1 MPMRTEI
8 IPDTLAGA
16 ERTPAALH
24 PLPCLPAPRRTS
36 VQGSR
41 PSSFSSKL
49 FLRQAGLCLFKGDS
63 THTWSVAAGN
73 ARPEGAR
80 RVRHR
85 GHCHHVQGCAP
96 LSWRIGPPR
105 NRRRLHVL
113 PKHRRNMCC
122 RQSHR
127 TQLDRRLKARSW
139 GASTP
144 MKMCIQADLD
154 TTGALRHMNKNN
166 SARPVCRTRTS
177 PPLPTFFVSPKSGTV
192 STPEREGRA
201 QHGDGKL

>member
-1 MPMRTEI
+1 MRPPMPMRTEI

-36 VQGSR
+36 VQGR
-41 PSSFSSKL
+41 AFFSSKL

-127 TQLDRRLKARSW
+127 TQLDRSRDDCHADRLHRRCELT
-139 GASTP
+139 GLTYFL
-144 MKMCIQADLD
+144 IRLRVYADL
-154 TTGALRHMNKNN
+154 
-166 SARPVCRTRTS
+166 SAYV
-177 PPLPTFFVSPKSGTV
+177 
-192 STPEREGRA
+192 
-201 QHGDGKL
+201 